1 MDVIKLYI
9 IYKMMVKLK
18 DMDTTLN
25 RDLGNLQRR
34 SLKEEIFDILHGKII
49 AGDVS
54 PGDWLRQEEIAT
66 QLGVSMTPVRE
77 ALDLL
82 VSVGLAERVPYRGVR
97 VPQPSPEE
105 IAEAYA
111 MRILLEA
118 AGARAAA
125 INREQAQVDELKRI
139 LFRMKGLLSL
149 EDISTLRQLSR
160 QFHQSVVSIGGNSS
174 LDKMYENVMN
184 TFPDWML
191 YEYLFRHTDMLESS
205 LADEYDD
212 HMKLVE
218 AIEAG
223 DFARAEQ
230 TAITHIRNLGKD
242 LEIFLDISHEVLE
255 SKARLLNASFAPGE

>member
-1 MDVIKLYI
+1 MSTLLDSQ
-9 IYKMMVKLK
+9 K
-18 DMDTTLN
+18 DLES
-25 RDLGNLQRR
+25 LQRK

-49 AGDVS
+49 AGKVQ
-54 PGDWLRQEEIAT
+54 PGEWLRQEDIAT

-97 VPQPSPEE
+97 VPQPSADE

-125 INREQAQVDELKRI
+125 TKREQAQVDELKRI
-139 LFRMKGLLSL
+139 LSQMKGLLSL
-149 EDISTLRQLSR
+149 SDMSTLRQLSR
-160 QFHQSVVSIGGNSS
+160 QFHQSVVAIGGNST
-174 LDKMYENVMN
+174 LDRMYEMVMN

-191 YEYLFRHTDMLESS
+191 YEYLFRHTDLLEQS
-205 LADEYDD
+205 LADEYQE
-212 HMKLVE
+212 HMRLVE

-223 DFARAEQ
+223 DAGLAEQ
-230 TAITHIRNLGKD
+230 EAITHIRNLGEE
-242 LEIFLDISHEVLE
+242 LTTFLSIPHEVLD
-255 SKARLLNASFAPGE
+255 SKARTLSASFSPGE